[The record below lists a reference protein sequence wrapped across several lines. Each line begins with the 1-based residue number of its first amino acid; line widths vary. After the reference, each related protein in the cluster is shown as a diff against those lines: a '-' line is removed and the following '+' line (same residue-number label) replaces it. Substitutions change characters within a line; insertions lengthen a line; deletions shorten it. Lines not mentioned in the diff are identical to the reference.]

1 MIRNTGYLPLKQVC
15 GADVPGL
22 ALTQKDDV
30 SSLLALILI
39 QLFGFNTTI
48 LEFSNKLL
56 SLPNFFKSYRFFYVP
71 ITHPESFW
79 WHGWHS
85 YLNINV

>member
-1 MIRNTGYLPLKQVC
+1 MIRNAGYLPLKQVC

-22 ALTQKDDV
+22 ALTRKDDV

-39 QLFGFNTTI
+39 QLFGFTTI
-48 LEFSNKLL
+48 ILDFSNELL
-56 SLPNFFKSYRFFYVP
+56 SLPIFFISYRISIVP

-85 YLNINV
+85 LSNINV